1 MRRCS
6 PALIPHTHTCVG
18 CLLQGVLSAKAWAD
32 RRREG
37 NRGATSL
44 QGANYGTRQRAERAH
59 NLCSGQSRGSG
70 GVCRAG
76 GAGLAGEI
84 QAEGWFGAQF
94 CLAPSLQ
101 HHHVGPK
108 SWEEGVPSCCGC
120 SRTLQHLGALLGN
133 ARVAA
138 ASSQQS
144 WSSPKHGEPGQKH
157 LLSLKS
163 RERLQSFE
171 QQPVRHGAAAS
182 SLLPS
187 WENPEQTLPMC
198 WNRPGP
204 PLQNR
209 NGAIVKHSLSRTLSF
224 FPSQSENSL
233 EMFEFFSNGK
243 ACFSRD
249 FFFLFLFFSRF
260 QTKPSLSGLCLSLPS
275 AGSLLWPCPEHLG
288 PPAAV
293 GSVSHPSEC
302 SGAPLPF
309 LLPPS
314 LVQMLPLCVRVAIS
328 GGLGKP
334 LAQENGQCQCPCCI
348 LHAGMLLA
356 GAGSTSFSLGA
367 DATERWA
374 LLVQIP
380 SSKQRDQLGKLQ
392 SLWIP
397 S

>member
-1 MRRCS
+1 MQGGTWLWVPFSGVVCSALCEHSLVLGVGVKSPPCLKKRTFGEIPVRRCS

-249 FFFLFLFFSRF
+249 FFFSFSFFLPFSN
-260 QTKPSLSGLCLSLPS
+260 KALSIWALPLPSLCRLLAVAMPRAL
-275 AGSLLWPCPEHLG
+275 GS
-288 PPAAV
+288 
-293 GSVSHPSEC
+293 SC
-302 SGAPLPF
+302 S
-309 LLPPS
+309 S
-314 LVQMLPLCVRVAIS
+314 WLCV
-328 GGLGKP
+328 
-334 LAQENGQCQCPCCI
+334 
-348 LHAGMLLA
+348 
-356 GAGSTSFSLGA
+356 
-367 DATERWA
+367 
-374 LLVQIP
+374 P
-380 SSKQRDQLGKLQ
+380 SQ
-392 SLWIP
+392 
-397 S
+397 